1 MDDLLI
7 KALIAATMVALNA
20 SIAGTLTV
28 FRKASFLVAGS
39 AHSALA
45 GVAIAL
51 FLNSVG
57 INAHYFVFALVA
69 SLLAAMLS
77 ARSSRFGDIN
87 TGIATAFALSM
98 AVVGIFISL
107 ANYSASAWQFLFGD
121 ILLLTDEDVAL
132 IAISTAI
139 VVIVVAN
146 LYHKFLF
153 ISFDPSGAE
162 AVGINVSFYDFVLLS
177 LISASV
183 VSAMKAIGAIL
194 VFSIFIAPSATAKY
208 FGRSTG
214 SVFAIA
220 FFIALISMYSGVV
233 ISLLYPIP
241 AGAMA
246 ALIASLLYFAP
257 LLRGK

>member
-1 MDDLLI
+1 MDELLI
-7 KALIAATMVALNA
+7 KAIIAATMVSLNA

-28 FRKASFLVAGS
+28 FRRASFLVAGS

-45 GVAIAL
+45 GVAVAL

-57 INAHYFVFALVA
+57 VQAHYFLFALIA
-69 SLLAAMLS
+69 SLLAATIA
-77 ARSSRFGDIN
+77 ARSSRLGDIN
-87 TGIATAFALSM
+87 TGIATTFALSM

-121 ILLLTDEDVAL
+121 ILLLTNEDVAL
-132 IAISTAI
+132 IAASTTI
-139 VVIVVAN
+139 VIVVASL

-162 AVGINVSFYDFVLLS
+162 AVGLNVGFYDFILIS

-183 VSAMKAIGAIL
+183 VSAMKAVGAIL

-214 SVFAIA
+214 SVFIIA
-220 FFIALISMYSGVV
+220 FLVALVSMYGGVV

-246 ALIASLLYFAP
+246 ALLASFLYFVP
-257 LLRGK
+257 LVRGK